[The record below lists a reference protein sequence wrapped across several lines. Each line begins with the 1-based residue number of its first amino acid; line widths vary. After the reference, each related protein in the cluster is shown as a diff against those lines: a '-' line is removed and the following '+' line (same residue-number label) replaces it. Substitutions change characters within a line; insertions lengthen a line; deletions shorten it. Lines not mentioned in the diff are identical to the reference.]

1 MANKPPIKR
10 QDAFDVSGAQGIDT
24 ELEAQLRTREE
35 RKARAKKAQRPK
47 ATYDLT
53 LTLLD
58 AVERVAKDEDISKS
72 DVVAWALCEFL
83 DKYEAGQVDLEPL
96 KVSARSLRFACKLE
110 LPAKWR

>member
-10 QDAFDVSGAQGIDT
+10 QDAFEVSGAQDIDT

-35 RKARAKKAQRPK
+35 RKARSKKARRPK

-58 AVERVAKDEDISKS
+58 AIDRIAEAEDISKS
-72 DVVAWALCEFL
+72 DAVAWALCKFL
-83 DKYEAGQVDLEPL
+83 DQYEAGQVDLEPF
-96 KVSARSLRFACKLE
+96 KISARSLRFACKLK
-110 LPAKWR
+110 LPARWQ

>member
-10 QDAFDVSGAQGIDT
+10 QDAFDVSGAQNIDT
-24 ELEAQLRTREE
+24 ELEAQLRIREE

-53 LTLLD
+53 LSLLD
-58 AVERVAKDEDISKS
+58 AVERIAEDEDISKS

-83 DKYEAGQVDLEPL
+83 ERYEAGEVDLEPF
-96 KVSARSLRFACKLE
+96 KVAARSLRFACKLE